1 MKMGKVMD
9 TLSKVQAIN
18 AMNLDILVDDLVR
31 GGMPKSDAA
40 VAVER
45 YRSFLI
51 AVAAYP
57 TETIIPSKLVD
68 KVWHAHMLRPRVYF
82 EDCMVALGQIVDHT
96 PGVYG
101 TPAYE
106 AAYAMTRKLVSYGH
120 TMPVDPYADHPMAGA
135 DCWRR
140 EPGEDPEWPLIRQV
154 DHA

>member
-1 MKMGKVMD
+1 MD
-9 TLSKVQAIN
+9 MLNKVQALN
-18 AMNLDILVDDLVR
+18 ALNLDILVEDLAR
-31 GGMPKSDAA
+31 GGMPKDEAT

-45 YRSFLI
+45 YRSFLV

-57 TETIIPSKLVD
+57 TETLVPSKLVD

-101 TPAYE
+101 TSAYE

-135 DCWRR
+135 DCYR
-140 EPGEDPEWPLIRQV
+140 EPGEDDEWPLVRSRV
-154 DHA
+154 NAA